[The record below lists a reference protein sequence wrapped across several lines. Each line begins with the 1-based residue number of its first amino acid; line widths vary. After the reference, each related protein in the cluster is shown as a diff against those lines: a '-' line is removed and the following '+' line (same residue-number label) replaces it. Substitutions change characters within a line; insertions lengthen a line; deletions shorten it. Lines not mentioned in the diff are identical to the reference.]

1 MAGRGRPPKGPDAL
15 DKTAIECANKGISYG
30 HHMQE
35 LDSKRV
41 VVIQDDGVPRQK
53 VSDRIQAQKMSVRAY
68 GHHMAAVKE
77 IQDEISEHDKSIDEE
92 KKLADIHLANIKEHQ
107 QAIKSLQEEL
117 KEEKEFIK
125 AHEP

>member
-1 MAGRGRPPKGPDAL
+1 MAGRGRPRKDTLSSAAAEAKSQGQ
-15 DKTAIECANKGISYG
+15 SYG
-30 HHMQE
+30 HFMEAQQKKEVHVEQT
-35 LDSKRV
+35 
-41 VVIQDDGVPRQK
+41 DGVERQK

-68 GHHMAAVKE
+68 GHHMAALKE
-77 IQDEISEHDKSIDEE
+77 IQDEISAHDKSIDEE
-92 KKLADIHLANIKEHQ
+92 KKLADVHLANIKEHQ

>member
-1 MAGRGRPPKGPDAL
+1 MAQRGRPRKDTLSSAAAEAKSQGQ
-15 DKTAIECANKGISYG
+15 SYG
-30 HHMQE
+30 HYMEAQQKKEVHVEQT
-35 LDSKRV
+35 
-41 VVIQDDGVPRQK
+41 DGVERQK

-68 GHHMAAVKE
+68 GHHMAALKE

-92 KKLADIHLANIKEHQ
+92 KKLADVHLANIKEHQ
-107 QAIKSLQEEL
+107 QAIKALQEEL

>member
-1 MAGRGRPPKGPDAL
+1 MAQRGRPRKDTL
-15 DKTAIECANKGISYG
+15 SSTAAEAKSQGQSYG
-30 HHMQE
+30 HYMEAQQKKEVHVEQT
-35 LDSKRV
+35 
-41 VVIQDDGVPRQK
+41 DGVERQK

-68 GHHMAAVKE
+68 GHHMAALKE

-92 KKLADIHLANIKEHQ
+92 KKLADVHLANIKEHQ
-107 QAIKSLQEEL
+107 QAIKALQEEL

>member
-1 MAGRGRPPKGPDAL
+1 MANRGRPRKDSLSRAAAEAKSQGQ
-15 DKTAIECANKGISYG
+15 SYG
-30 HHMQE
+30 HFMEAQQKKEVHVEQN
-35 LDSKRV
+35 
-41 VVIQDDGVPRQK
+41 DGVERQK

-68 GHHMAAVKE
+68 GHHMAALKE

-92 KKLADIHLANIKEHQ
+92 KKLADVHLANIKEHQ
-107 QAIKSLQEEL
+107 QAIKALQEEL